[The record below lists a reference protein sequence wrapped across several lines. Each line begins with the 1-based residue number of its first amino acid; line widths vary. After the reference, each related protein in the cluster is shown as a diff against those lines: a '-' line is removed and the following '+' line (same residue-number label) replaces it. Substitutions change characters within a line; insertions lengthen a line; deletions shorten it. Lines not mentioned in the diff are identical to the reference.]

1 MEIKFLLLLQLWQ
14 HQQHQ
19 WLTVCFFF
27 ITALE
32 LKQFNTLNKLKNL
45 TNT

>member
-1 MEIKFLLLLQLWQ
+1 MEIKFLLLLQFW
-14 HQQHQ
+14 QHQ
-19 WLTVCFFF
+19 WLSFFFCFVFF

-32 LKQFNTLNKLKNL
+32 LKPFNTLNKLKNL